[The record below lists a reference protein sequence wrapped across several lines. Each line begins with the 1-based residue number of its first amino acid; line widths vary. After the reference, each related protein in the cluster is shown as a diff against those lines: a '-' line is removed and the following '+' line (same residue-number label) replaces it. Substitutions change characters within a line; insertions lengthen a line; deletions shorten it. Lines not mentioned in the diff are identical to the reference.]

1 MKNILPPTSKRVSIN
16 TCDAVNQKIRD
27 RTLSRLYD
35 YIDTDE
41 DILTY
46 RIKELDE
53 EWDTERLL
61 EARAAGIVLA
71 ASAAGY
77 IKSKHCCFL
86 MTGAAGLFLLQH
98 ALQGWCPPV
107 PIIRKWGVRTADEI
121 KNEQIVL
128 KYLRGDFTE
137 VTDDVDALL
146 DMAEK

>member
-1 MKNILPPTSKRVSIN
+1 MKNILPPTLKRVSIN
-16 TCDAVNQKIRD
+16 TCDAVNAKIRD
-27 RTLSRLYD
+27 RTLGRLYD

-41 DILTY
+41 DELNY

-71 ASAAGY
+71 GSAAGY
-77 IKSKHCCFL
+77 IKSKCCWFL
-86 MTGAAGLFLLQH
+86 LTGTAGLFLMQH

-107 PIIRKWGVRTADEI
+107 PIIRKLGVRTADEI
-121 KNEQIVL
+121 KNEQTVL

-137 VTDDVDALL
+137 VTDDVDVLL